1 MRLHFENNIFV
12 VSRSPRARPFAFN
25 HLETLVLRGSY
36 KETFRRGSHNVNK
49 FTYLMKNSPKC
60 LICLKHEKDYNYSL
74 QVYFNYVIR
83 LGKAVGLTLL
93 FSTKLSFYF
102 HSNSLT
108 KA

>member
-1 MRLHFENNIFV
+1 
-12 VSRSPRARPFAFN
+12 
-25 HLETLVLRGSY
+25 
-36 KETFRRGSHNVNK
+36 
-49 FTYLMKNSPKC
+49 MKNSPKC

-83 LGKAVGLTLL
+83 LGKAVGLTLI